1 MHENEISKIIINAA
15 IEIHK
20 TLGPGLLESVYE
32 STLEYKLKKLG
43 LNVKKQIAL
52 PVVFEEIKL
61 EAGYRIDLLIEN
73 KVIIEL
79 KSVETILPVH
89 KAQTLTYLK
98 LSKLKLA
105 LLINFNVPLLKEG
118 IKRFVNNLWV
128 SLRFLANSAW
138 NSYRKSMRI

>member
-15 IEIHK
+15 LEIHK

-32 STLEYKLKKLG
+32 TTLEYKLIKCG
-43 LNVKKQIAL
+43 LNVEKQVGL
-52 PVVFEEIKL
+52 PVIYEEIKM
-61 EAGYRIDLLIEN
+61 ESGYRIDLLVER
-73 KVIIEL
+73 KVIVEL
-79 KSVETILPVH
+79 KSVENILPVH

-118 IKRFVNNLWV
+118 IKRFVNNL
-128 SLRFLANSAW
+128 
-138 NSYRKSMRI
+138 

>member
-20 TLGPGLLESVYE
+20 VLGPGLLESVYE
-32 STLEYKLKKLG
+32 ATLEYKLKKLG
-43 LNVKKQIAL
+43 LNVRKQIAL

-61 EAGYRIDLLIEN
+61 DAGYRIDLLVEN

-79 KSVETILPVH
+79 KSVETILQVH

-118 IKRFVNNLWV
+118 IKRYVNNL
-128 SLRFLANSAW
+128 
-138 NSYRKSMRI
+138 